1 MSDFPHE
8 PPVTP
13 PVNGAL
19 SGPNHR
25 DLSPEELAAL
35 PLQALLVRTGR
46 LTLDQLSDALRE
58 NVSSGRTV
66 EEIAVARGWVS
77 PEDLDNLRQAKA
89 AYTPAVVSPPAPV
102 APAPPAP
109 VAVAVAPA
117 PAPAPPPPPV
127 APAPAPPPVAVAPPP
142 APPVAVAPPPAPPP
156 VAVAPAPTPP
166 PAPPPAPMADPDP
179 ASSNGSGSVGVFL
192 NLEDGSRIW
201 VGRFDD
207 AESGQRRAQE
217 IINSLMRPEPGQWA
231 RFGNRLIRPESV
243 VGVEV
248 SPRRDD

>member
-13 PVNGAL
+13 PVNGGL

-58 NVSSGRTV
+58 NVSSGRAV

-77 PEDLDNLRQAKA
+77 PEDLENLRQAKA
-89 AYTPAVVSPPAPV
+89 AYAPATVSPPAPV
-102 APAPPAP
+102 APAPPPP
-109 VAVAVAPA
+109 VAVVPA

-127 APAPAPPPVAVAPPP
+127 APAPAPPPVAVAPTP
-142 APPVAVAPPPAPPP
+142 
-156 VAVAPAPTPP
+156 APAPV
-166 PAPPPAPMADPDP
+166 PAPPPATMTEPEP

-207 AESGQRRAQE
+207 AESGQLRAQE

-248 SPRRDD
+248 SPRRDE

>member
-1 MSDFPHE
+1 MSNFAHE

-13 PVNGAL
+13 PVNGGL

-25 DLSPEELAAL
+25 DLSAEELAAL

-46 LTLDQLSDALRE
+46 LTLDQLSEALRE
-58 NVSSGRTV
+58 NVSTGRPV

-77 PEDLDNLRQAKA
+77 PEDLESLRQAKA
-89 AYTPAVVSPPAPV
+89 AYAPAPTSPPAPI
-102 APAPPAP
+102 APAPPP
-109 VAVAVAPA
+109 PVAVAPA

-127 APAPAPPPVAVAPPP
+127 APAPAPPPVAVAP
-142 APPVAVAPPPAPPP
+142 APPPAP
-156 VAVAPAPTPP
+156 ALATAPAPAPS
-166 PAPPPAPMADPDP
+166 PAPASAPAPAP
-179 ASSNGSGSVGVFL
+179 SNGSGSVGVFL

>member
-1 MSDFPHE
+1 MNDFPHE

-13 PVNGAL
+13 PVNGGL

-25 DLSPEELAAL
+25 DLSSEELAAL

-77 PEDLDNLRQAKA
+77 PENLDNLRQAKA
-89 AYTPAVVSPPAPV
+89 AYAPAAVSPPAPV

-109 VAVAVAPA
+109 VAVAPAPA
-117 PAPAPPPPPV
+117 PPPAPPPPPV
-127 APAPAPPPVAVAPPP
+127 APAPAPPPAAVAP
-142 APPVAVAPPPAPPP
+142 APAPPP
-156 VAVAPAPTPP
+156 VAVAPAPPP
-166 PAPPPAPMADPDP
+166 APAPAPPPVPIADPDP